1 MYCKFNIVHTHKVYV
16 EQQMVKILAQILIL
30 AFSLNVW
37 FVLCV
42 VEKLKLKTC
51 CILLCIG
58 W

>member
-1 MYCKFNIVHTHKVYV
+1 
-16 EQQMVKILAQILIL
+16 MVKILAQILIL

-37 FVLCV
+37 CVFCV